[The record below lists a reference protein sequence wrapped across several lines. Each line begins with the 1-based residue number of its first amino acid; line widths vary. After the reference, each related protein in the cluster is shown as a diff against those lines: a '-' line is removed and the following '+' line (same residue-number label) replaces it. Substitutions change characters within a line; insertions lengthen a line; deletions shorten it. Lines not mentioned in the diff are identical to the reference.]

1 MAEYE
6 ADSIGVRLMAKACYD
21 PQANVSMLAKLN
33 AVQAHSGEGAMPEL
47 LSTHPLTGER
57 VVRVKNQLSDAFK
70 LYDQHCSRMKSLF
83 TAGWG

>member
-21 PQANVSMLAKLN
+21 PQANVSMLAKLD
-33 AVQAHSGEGAMPEL
+33 AAQARPGEMTMPEL
-47 LSTHPLTGER
+47 LSTHPLTSDR

-70 LYDQHCSRMKSLF
+70 LYNERCSRLRGF
-83 TAGWG
+83 FAHV